1 MTMLNV
7 IELIVAS
14 MPLLHLGAS
23 VVPVRRV
30 QLHVGDVLPQG
41 LQALAECTNRF
52 GREEPI

>member
-30 QLHVGDVLPQG
+30 ARRIDGICDWLPPYF
-41 LQALAECTNRF
+41 CR
-52 GREEPI
+52 R

>member
-23 VVPVRRV
+23 VVHFRRV
-30 QLHVGDVLPQG
+30 ARRFIGICVCLPPYF
-41 LQALAECTNRF
+41 CR
-52 GREEPI
+52 R